1 MSLPPTMLKTNS
13 LSLLGD
19 IPSYKPQPSKVVP
32 VSKKVEVEQGPTSV
46 DGAQA
51 EAKCVVDKASNI
63 HDKDSKLDSVV
74 RGKPD
79 EKGDVTERSQGEM
92 SDGEVVVQSRKIP
105 VNEGITS
112 GEISHF
118 LFTVF
123 SHNYGLLTSTVIFLS
138 NIGAASFHTTASKTL
153 SSTGTITK
161 AELLRARLNRI
172 KQAMNKEEEQE
183 LEIAGDSNIP
193 KLSKRQQLLKLEK
206 SNETITKEGKDI
218 ARNRSPRTER
228 LLAAL
233 SKNGKKE
240 TPLASEQLE
249 IRPPATSF
257 SRYNIY

>member
-123 SHNYGLLTSTVIFLS
+123 SHNYGLLTSMIELS
-138 NIGAASFHTTASKTL
+138 RF
-153 SSTGTITK
+153 
-161 AELLRARLNRI
+161 
-172 KQAMNKEEEQE
+172 
-183 LEIAGDSNIP
+183 
-193 KLSKRQQLLKLEK
+193 
-206 SNETITKEGKDI
+206 
-218 ARNRSPRTER
+218 
-228 LLAAL
+228 
-233 SKNGKKE
+233 KK
-240 TPLASEQLE
+240 
-249 IRPPATSF
+249 
-257 SRYNIY
+257 